1 MVSKRI
7 CKRRDCKNNVSNPW
21 TVYCSSRCEHFALRR
36 AMAELFDD
44 IPRPIPPE
52 KIEYKSAKETAAE
65 IGRILEN
72 PWTVVEAKHGE

>member
-1 MVSKRI
+1 
-7 CKRRDCKNNVSNPW
+7 
-21 TVYCSSRCEHFALRR
+21 
-36 AMAELFDD
+36 MAELFDD